1 LDVPL
6 SPTGKSLIFFFLS
19 SLRPSVNANS
29 SSVCITASGQEDY
42 DRLRPLSYPGTQVFL
57 VCFSIISP
65 SSYENVLSKWVPEIQ
80 HHAANVPIILVGTK
94 SDLRS
99 DNAMVQQLQA
109 KGARCLC
116 LDSFHV

>member
-1 LDVPL
+1 MNVPV
-6 SPTGKSLIFFFLS
+6 SPTGKSLIFSTPPLFVF
-19 SLRPSVNANS
+19 
-29 SSVCITASGQEDY
+29 CITASGQEDY

-109 KGARCLC
+109 KGARCCPLFVSLC
-116 LDSFHV
+116 QTISFV